1 MTKKQKK
8 ILVRIVS
15 AFVLLIVALFVPL
28 EGIAKF
34 VMFAVIYLI
43 IGYDVLFSAIKNI
56 FRGSIL
62 DEKFLMTIATFGA
75 FGIRQYPEAVA
86 VMLFYQIGNLFEK
99 IAVGK
104 SRESISTLMDI
115 RPDYANVL
123 RDGKEQQVSPEEVEV
138 GEIIVVKPGE
148 KIPLDGVVTKGTTT
162 VNTAALTGESAP
174 VDKNIQDNVVSGS
187 VNLNG
192 VINIK
197 TTSEFSES
205 TVAKILDLV
214 ENSSNKKA
222 KMENFIA
229 RFAKY
234 YTPIV
239 VGCAVLLAVVPPL
252 FSLGE
257 WSDWITRALIFL
269 VASCPCAVVISVPLS
284 FFGGIGGASK
294 LGILIKGAN
303 YVEALANVKTA
314 VFDKTGTLTK
324 GTFSVT
330 AIHTDKMSKE
340 ELLEIAAFAEKYSNH
355 PIAESIINSYE
366 KQIDDSKIKDVSE
379 LSGLGIEAVID
390 GKKIYAGN
398 SKLMQKIGADY
409 KQCHKLGTIIHVA
422 EENEYLGH
430 IVISDE
436 IKKESK
442 FAISQLKK
450 NGITKTVMLTGD
462 MNNVAQAVGNDLGID
477 EVKAE
482 LLPQQK
488 VEAVEE
494 LLKENNKLAFVGDGI
509 NDAPVLTRADVG
521 IAMGALGSDAA
532 IEAADVVL
540 MDDDPSKISV
550 AINIARRTM
559 KIVKQNVWFVLTV
572 KAVVLLLGAF
582 GFANIWLA
590 IFADVGVSVIAIL
603 NSMRALSYKE

>member
-8 ILVRIVS
+8 ILVRIIS
-15 AFVLLIVALFVPL
+15 SFVLLIVALFVDL

-34 VMFAVIYLI
+34 AMFAVIYLI

-123 RDGKEQQVSPEEVEV
+123 RDGKEEQVSPEDVEV

-148 KIPLDGVVTKGTTT
+148 KIPLDGVITKGTTT

-187 VNLNG
+187 VNING
-192 VINIK
+192 VINVK

-222 KMENFIA
+222 KMENFIT

-324 GTFSVT
+324 GCFSVT

-340 ELLEIAAFAEKYSNH
+340 ELLEVAALAEKYSNH
-355 PIAESIINSYE
+355 PIAESILKSYE
-366 KQIDDSKIKDVSE
+366 KEIDDNRIKDVSE

-390 GKKIYAGN
+390 SKKIYAGN
-398 SKLMQKIGADY
+398 SKLMQKIGADF
-409 KQCHKLGTIIHVA
+409 KECHKLGTIIHVA
-422 EENEYLGH
+422 HEKEYLGH

-450 NGITKTVMLTGD
+450 NGITKTVMLSGD
-462 MNNVAQAVGNDLGID
+462 MNNVAQAVGNELGID

-488 VEAVEE
+488 VEVVEE
-494 LLKENNKLAFVGDGI
+494 LLKENQKLAFVGDGI

-550 AINIARRTM
+550 AIKIARRTM

-582 GFANIWLA
+582 GVANIWLA

-603 NSMRALSYKE
+603 NAMRALSYKE